1 MELIKK
7 NIKKYLIT
15 IISILIIVML
25 LIACK
30 NQLKWVSWHL
40 NSIINSGTQIS
51 FVFPFINKNIAN
63 DTFFTIAIGNNILK
77 NGITNIDTLTWH
89 ENLEF
94 PHSRNI

>member
-1 MELIKK
+1 MEFIKN
-7 NIKKYLIT
+7 NIKKYIVT
-15 IISILIIVML
+15 IISVLIIVTI

-30 NQLKWVSWHL
+30 NQVKWVSWHY
-40 NSIINSGTQIS
+40 NSMVNSDTPIS

-94 PHSRNI
+94 PHSRNF